1 MNIEKKVIDEV
12 SLQLTLSINE
22 EDYKGR
28 VDNALRSYRQKAS
41 IPGFRPGKAPASLI
55 DKMYRKSAMAEEV
68 NKLVPE
74 MLSNYINENKLRVLG
89 EPILAEGQELLDFE
103 KDVNYTL
110 TFDVALIPEYKVALD
125 KNIKVAQYD
134 ITVDDKMIDETI
146 KSYASRYGSYSEGDV
161 VTENDIVKATVVEL
175 ENGKEKEGGVKVEE
189 AILSP
194 KYLKDED
201 QKKLFIGAKKGAKL
215 NISLKASMA
224 GNEAEIA
231 SFLKIKKED
240 VAKVNDEL
248 SLEIT
253 SISHYTEAEVN
264 QELFDKA
271 LGEGTVKNEAEFRAK
286 IKEELQ
292 GSLVAD
298 SDYKLGLD
306 VKDAILAKIKDQ
318 KFPDAIFKRFLKLN
332 NKEQAD
338 KLSDEDFDKS
348 YANEIDEM
356 KWMLYKDAVLVENK
370 AKIEQADV
378 IAFCKKVAKAQF
390 AQYGMVAVPDD
401 VLENYAK
408 EMMKNQQQSQQI
420 VENIKNEKFIE
431 IAKAN
436 ISMEKKAIS
445 LDDFS
450 KMFQNQ

>member
-12 SLQLTLSINE
+12 SMQLTLSINE

-28 VDNALRSYRQKAS
+28 VDSALRSYRQKAA
-41 IPGFRPGKAPASLI
+41 IPGFRPGKAPASMI

-68 NKLVPE
+68 NKMVPE

-125 KNIKVAQYD
+125 KNFKVAQYE
-134 ITVDDKMIDETI
+134 IAVDEKMIGDTI
-146 KSYASRYGSYSEGDV
+146 KSYTSRFGSYSEGEEVGD
-161 VTENDIVKATVVEL
+161 NDIVKATVVEL
-175 ENGKEKEGGVKVEE
+175 ENGKEKEGGIKVED

-194 KYLKDED
+194 RYLKDED
-201 QKKLFIGAKKGAKL
+201 QKKLFVGAKKGSKL
-215 NISLKASMA
+215 TISLKAAMA

-231 SFLKIKKED
+231 SFLKIKKEE
-240 VAKVNDEL
+240 VANVSDEL

-253 SISHYTEAEVN
+253 SISHFTEAEIN

-271 LGEGTVKNEAEFRAK
+271 LGEGTVKSEDEFKSK
-286 IKEELQ
+286 IKEELE
-292 GSLVAD
+292 GSLKAD
-298 SDYKLGLD
+298 SDYKLSLD
-306 VKDAILAKIKDQ
+306 VREAVLAQIKDQ
-318 KFPDAIFKRFLKLN
+318 KFPDAIFKRFLKIN

-338 KLSDEDFDKS
+338 KMSDEDFDKS
-348 YANEIDEM
+348 YSNEIDEM

-378 IAFCKKVAKAQF
+378 VSFCKKVAKAQF

-408 EMMKNQQQSQQI
+408 EMMKNSQQSQQI

-431 IAKAN
+431 IVKSN
-436 ISMEKKAIS
+436 ITLEKKAIS
-445 LDDFS
+445 LDEFS
-450 KMFQNQ
+450 ALSS

>member
-1 MNIEKKVIDEV
+1 MKITFENPEKVSGVLTIVIDEADY
-12 SLQLTLSINE
+12 Q
-22 EDYKGR
+22 EDVNK
-28 VDNALRSYRQKAS
+28 ALKDYRKKAN
-41 IPGFRPGKAPASLI
+41 IPGFRPGQAPMGMIKRQYAAPV
-55 DKMYRKSAMAEEV
+55 KMEETY
-68 NKLVPE
+68 KLMSE
-74 MLSNYINENKLRVLG
+74 ALNNYINENKLRVLG

-134 ITVDDKMIDETI
+134 ITVDDKMIDETV

-161 VTENDIVKATVVEL
+161 VSENDIVKATVVEL

-240 VAKVNDEL
+240 VANVNDEL

-271 LGEGTVKNEAEFRAK
+271 LGEGAVKNEAEFRAK
-286 IKEELQ
+286 IAEELKT
-292 GSLVAD
+292 SLVAD

-306 VKDAILAKIKDQ
+306 IKDAILAKIKDQ
-318 KFPDAIFKRFLKLN
+318 KFPDAIFKRFLKIN

-338 KLSDEDFDKS
+338 KLSDEDFEKS

-431 IAKAN
+431 IAKSN
-436 ISMEKKAIS
+436 ISLEKKAIS

>member
-12 SLQLTLSINE
+12 SLQLTLNINE

-28 VDNALRSYRQKAS
+28 VDNALRTYRQKAN

-74 MLSNYINENKLRVLG
+74 LLSNYINENKLRVLG

-125 KNIKVAQYD
+125 KKLKVAQYE
-134 ITVDDKMIDETI
+134 IAVDDKMIDDTV
-146 KSYASRYGSYSEGDV
+146 KSYTSRYGSYSEADTVGD
-161 VTENDIVKATVVEL
+161 NDIVKATVVEM
-175 ENGKEKEGGVKVEE
+175 ENGKVKEGGIKVEE

-215 NISLKASMA
+215 AISLKAAMA

-231 SFLKIKKED
+231 SFLKIKKEE
-240 VAKVNDEL
+240 VANVSDEL

-271 LGEGTVKNEAEFRAK
+271 LGEGAVKNEAEFRAK
-286 IKEELQ
+286 IKEELE
-292 GSLVAD
+292 GSLTAD
-298 SDYKLGLD
+298 SDYKLSLD
-306 VKDAILAKIKDQ
+306 IREAVLNQIRDQ
-318 KFPDAIFKRFLKLN
+318 KFPDAIFKRFLKIN
-332 NKEQAD
+332 NSEQTS
-338 KLSDEDFDKS
+338 KMSDEEFEKS
-348 YANEIDEM
+348 YTNEIDEM

-401 VLENYAK
+401 VLENYAR

-431 IAKAN
+431 IVKSN
-436 ISMEKKAIS
+436 VTLEKKSVS
-445 LDDFS
+445 LDEFS
-450 KMFQNQ
+450 KMFENK

>member
-68 NKLVPE
+68 NKMVPE

-125 KNIKVAQYD
+125 KNIKVAQYE
-134 ITVDDKMIDETI
+134 ITVDDKMIDDTI
-146 KSYASRYGSYSEGDV
+146 KSYASRYGSYSEGEEV
-161 VTENDIVKATVVEL
+161 KENDIVKATVVEL
-175 ENGKEKEGGVKVEE
+175 ENGKEKEGGVRVEE

-194 KYLKDED
+194 KYLKDEN

-215 NISLKASMA
+215 NISLKAAMD

-240 VAKVNDEL
+240 VANVNDEL

-271 LGEGTVKNEAEFRAK
+271 LGEGAVKNEAEFRAK
-286 IKEELQ
+286 IKEELKD
-292 GSLVAD
+292 SKLSVNLSYSRTIYPDERFSVSVDLVGDA
-298 SDYKLGLD
+298 SHQD
-306 VKDAILAKIKDQ
+306 VKAFRKVLRKVLRWESYKEEQ
-318 KFPDAIFKRFLKLN
+318 KQPRMLPKKCLQTGCLSTRFPSIQTCQLKR
-332 NKEQAD
+332 
-338 KLSDEDFDKS
+338 
-348 YANEIDEM
+348 
-356 KWMLYKDAVLVENK
+356 
-370 AKIEQADV
+370 
-378 IAFCKKVAKAQF
+378 
-390 AQYGMVAVPDD
+390 
-401 VLENYAK
+401 
-408 EMMKNQQQSQQI
+408 
-420 VENIKNEKFIE
+420 
-431 IAKAN
+431 
-436 ISMEKKAIS
+436 
-445 LDDFS
+445 S
-450 KMFQNQ
+450 KH

>member
-1 MNIEKKVIDEV
+1 MNISLENTGKVSAELIVKVEAADYQAEVEK
-12 SLQLTLSINE
+12 SLKNF
-22 EDYKGR
+22 R
-28 VDNALRSYRQKAS
+28 RNANV
-41 IPGFRPGKAPASLI
+41 PGFRKGMVPMGLI
-55 DKMYRKSAMAEEV
+55 KKQYGAAAKAEEV

-134 ITVDDKMIDETI
+134 ITVDDKMIDDTV

-240 VAKVNDEL
+240 VANVNDEL

-271 LGEGTVKNEAEFRAK
+271 LGEGAVKNEAEFRAK

-292 GSLVAD
+292 GSLIAD

-306 VKDAILAKIKDQ
+306 IKDAILAKIKDQ

-436 ISMEKKAIS
+436 ITMEKKAIS